1 MEEPIPNLA
10 AGVVRRVRGP
20 TTRLAL
26 ADLGFFDAVRLPQ
39 PNVLDSFYR
48 MDVHLLLFRRQIN
61 SIIHA
66 LIFRTPLRQGEVP
79 VSYTHLTLPTNREV

>member
-39 PNVLDSFYR
+39 PDVLDSFNR
-48 MDVHLLLFRRQIN
+48 MNVQLLLLRRQSN
-61 SIIHA
+61 RVGHA
-66 LIFRTPLRQGEVP
+66 LIF
-79 VSYTHLTLPTNREV
+79 